1 MYNIANRVL
10 NTRIIHKHD
19 IEANWLLASSFT
31 PLNGENIIYDE
42 DENYSYKRI
51 KIGNGTNNVND
62 LDFIKFD
69 GYDNILLEITQHM
82 NILKL

>member
-1 MYNIANRVL
+1 MTNKVL
-10 NTRIIHKHD
+10 KTRIIQKYD
-19 IEANWLLASSFT
+19 TEANWKLVTNFT
-31 PLNGENIIYDE
+31 PLNREIIIYDE

-69 GYDNILLEITQHM
+69 GYDNILLEVTQHM

>member
-1 MYNIANRVL
+1 MTNKVL
-10 NTRIIHKHD
+10 KTRIIQKYD
-19 IEANWLLASSFT
+19 TEANWKLVTNFT
-31 PLNGENIIYDE
+31 PLNREIIIYDE

-51 KIGNGTNNVND
+51 KIENGTNNVND

-69 GYDNILLEITQHM
+69 GYDNILLEVTQHM